1 MNDAC
6 MSPTCLPFSKDD
18 WDCDLV
24 ASTAW
29 QTLFL
34 KLENKTKYLDE
45 DLPYK
50 TMFRMAPRSSQE
62 FAFISRYF
70 FNFIIVRHP
79 FTRLVSAY
87 KDRIARCKMKAEWY
101 NSGGT
106 IISSLKPL
114 YVGYISSVTQ
124 PGTDQRTWVQ
134 CSVWRWSNYF
144 YWW

>member
-1 MNDAC
+1 M
-6 MSPTCLPFSKDD
+6 
-18 WDCDLV
+18 

-34 KLENKTKYLDE
+34 KLENNTKYLDE

-62 FAFISRYF
+62 FAFISAYF
-70 FNFIIVRHP
+70 YNFIIVRHP

-101 NSGGT
+101 SSGQT
-106 IISSLKPL
+106 QIPSLKLLIIDDDKIFSVSRRLGLVREPDCSAESD
-114 YVGYISSVTQ
+114 VGQIILNNGKPAVDRKSVIVPTF
-124 PGTDQRTWVQ
+124 RNE
-134 CSVWRWSNYF
+134 RE
-144 YWW
+144 